1 MKRYIQS
8 ITNRLT
14 AYFDQNQKLVAWIL
28 SCKLQLMNSPQAKA
42 FNFDLDPTFE
52 PDLAL
57 ELALEPDFSL
67 DPAFDF
73 DPAFVLI
80 FILTL
85 NSHDIVAEAI
95 S

>member
-42 FNFDLDPTFE
+42 FNFDLDP
-52 PDLAL
+52 AL
-57 ELALEPDFSL
+57 DPELTLEPDFAL
-67 DPAFDF
+67 DPAIDL